1 MCIVY
6 LCTVKDA
13 SDSESQLSAAS
24 TAKEQRRPDPTKH
37 PPTRPTSTSNI
48 NSTYVPSVYSREIL
62 LAIRQ
67 GSGSSKS
74 PIRRTGLQA
83 RKSVS
88 RKLVRLT
95 SNLTKPNQE
104 ESYSPTLS
112 LTKGTG
118 QTALRHRRLALHMV
132 APCGDATNKFTHK
145 SASPK
150 RDVI

>member
-1 MCIVY
+1 VIP
-6 LCTVKDA
+6 
-13 SDSESQLSAAS
+13 SLSSPQPPRRRSRGDRIQQS
-24 TAKEQRRPDPTKH
+24 THLPALLAQAISIAH
-37 PPTRPTSTSNI
+37 
-48 NSTYVPSVYSREIL
+48 TYRLYSRVIP

-112 LTKGTG
+112 LTEGTG

-150 RDVI
+150 RDVL

>member
-1 MCIVY
+1 MIPG
-6 LCTVKDA
+6 
-13 SDSESQLSAAS
+13 LSSPQPPRRRSRGDRIQQS
-24 TAKEQRRPDPTKH
+24 THLPALLAQAILIAH
-37 PPTRPTSTSNI
+37 
-48 NSTYVPSVYSREIL
+48 TYRLYSRVIL

-67 GSGSSKS
+67 GTSGSSKS

-112 LTKGTG
+112 LTEGTG

-150 RDVI
+150 RDVL